1 MRFDS
6 SLLTICLLT
15 GILGGTQPAW
25 SQIQSAQEVV
35 LVPLQ
40 GFTVSEDTR
49 FSLEQHLREEVNR
62 ITGFN
67 VQRRSETIAHIEGMR
82 SMEVYCKWDDTS
94 CLTQLGTLSGAT
106 KVVVGTVVQTE
117 DAYSL
122 SAVMLDVATETRER
136 EINVR
141 VGLHRDAWP
150 LGMRLVATQLLVPE
164 EVVGSLRVSVNEPN
178 AKILVDGAEMGVSP
192 LEGEVQ
198 GLLPGRHHVDVTLDG
213 YEPYSGFAE
222 IAFGETVHLEVEL
235 LAVGQAA
242 QKKAEAT
249 SPTSDDAMGLGS
261 WTMLGSA
268 GGIAAI
274 GGMSLGMAA
283 MTYGV
288 AAVRARTE
296 LGPDET
302 ATGRY
307 QEGML
312 WSGAVWTMGAVGAAG
327 LATGAVMA
335 AAAPLVE

>member
-1 MRFDS
+1 MRFGS
-6 SLLTICLLT
+6 FIFSLSLFVGTA
-15 GILGGTQPAW
+15 GISQPVL
-25 SQIQSAQEVV
+25 SQMQSAQEVV

-94 CLTQLGTLSGAT
+94 CLTQLGNLSGAT
-106 KVVVGTVVQTE
+106 KVVVGTVVQNE
-117 DAYSL
+117 EAYSL

-141 VGLHRDAWP
+141 IGLDRDSWA
-150 LGMRLVATQLLVPE
+150 LGMKLVATQLLVPE
-164 EVVGSLRVSVNEPN
+164 EVVGSLSVAVNHPN
-178 AKILVDGAEMGVSP
+178 AKVLVDGAEMGISP
-192 LEGEVQ
+192 LDGPVQ

-222 IAFGETVHLEVEL
+222 ITFGETAELQVDLIEVGH
-235 LAVGQAA
+235 V
-242 QKKAEAT
+242 EAIASKT
-249 SPTSDDAMGLGS
+249 DSDGSDTGMGLGS
-261 WTMLGSA
+261 WTLLGSA

-302 ATGRY
+302 AAGRY

-335 AAAPLVE
+335 AASPLVE